1 MSTVKIARRFASLQ
15 PSSMIRIFQAAAAVK
30 DLSDLSFG
38 EPDFHTEPDI
48 VDAAAKAARE
58 GFTHYPPL
66 QGFEDLRKEIAAYWN
81 RHHGLE
87 TAPENILLTVGGL
100 QAAHLCLQAMLNPG
114 DEVLVAEPCFSA
126 YFQQVENNGGVVVP
140 FDGGWPAASSPEP
153 KAEVRACRGWA

>member
-58 GFTHYPPL
+58 GFTH
-66 QGFEDLRKEIAAYWN
+66 
-81 RHHGLE
+81 
-87 TAPENILLTVGGL
+87 
-100 QAAHLCLQAMLNPG
+100 
-114 DEVLVAEPCFSA
+114 
-126 YFQQVENNGGVVVP
+126 
-140 FDGGWPAASSPEP
+140 
-153 KAEVRACRGWA
+153 